1 MINPI
6 QPPLLIQ
13 QCKKQDNAYTDRS
26 DHTPA
31 NKHGAEESG
40 RVDQTVDGVYKNAA
54 HNKIPFLLTEK
65 Q

>member
-1 MINPI
+1 MR
-6 QPPLLIQ
+6 
-13 QCKKQDNAYTDRS
+13 DRDHDDDRS

-54 HNKIPFLLTEK
+54 HNKIEVWKGTPNMKIGQTLIFAIK
-65 Q
+65 S